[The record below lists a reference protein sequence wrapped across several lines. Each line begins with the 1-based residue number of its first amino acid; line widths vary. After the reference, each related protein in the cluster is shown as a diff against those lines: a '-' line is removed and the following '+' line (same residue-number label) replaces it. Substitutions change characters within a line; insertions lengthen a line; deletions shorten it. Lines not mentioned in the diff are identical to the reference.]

1 MRKRSLMGFFFFWRS
16 TLVVLAYPKQVMACF
31 FVFFFFG
38 FRWERECGRA
48 DRLVGLGALGLDTSG
63 RKGNLASS
71 DKMGSCTHIRTSSTA
86 GSTMTIFYDITQR
99 NTQRFL
105 DEGGL
110 GGLNIL

>member
-1 MRKRSLMGFFFFWRS
+1 MRKRSLMGFFF
-16 TLVVLAYPKQVMACF
+16 LAFDIGGAGIPKTSHD
-31 FVFFFFG
+31 VFLCPFFFG

-63 RKGNLASS
+63 RKGNPASS